1 MGEPKETGGV
11 EMAERAT
18 ADSQMEAAIDLA
30 VKLQEYI
37 TKQLQR
43 EDLKP
48 EEAAMLFQTAIR
60 MRLEITQLKA
70 NIELAR
76 QQALRPQLVR

>member
-1 MGEPKETGGV
+1 
-11 EMAERAT
+11 MAERAT